1 MTTERHAPRNQPGF
15 TLVEV
20 MITLAIIAI
29 AAALVS
35 PALLQMAPNM
45 RLRTAASELH
55 ADLMRGKSRAVKD
68 NRNVGFSV
76 TTVAC
81 PAAPPQEFPP
91 TINGGAYRIFI
102 DDGGGDATKAR
113 NNTWDAAHTTGAVNY
128 PAEQIL
134 VDVNDTPGDGIDDL
148 PESVAICAQGFNATA
163 PPATG
168 STGFTPTG
176 LLQNAASGSVDLRIS
191 TVIGE
196 PYHRV
201 SVSVA
206 GSVKVEKL

>member
-1 MTTERHAPRNQPGF
+1 MSDETMTTERHAPRNPPGF

-20 MITLAIIAI
+20 MVTLAVLAI

-35 PALLQMAPNM
+35 PAILQMAPNM
-45 RLRTAASELH
+45 RLRTATNEMH
-55 ADLMRGKSRAVKD
+55 ADLMRAKSRAIKD

-76 TTVAC
+76 TTIAC
-81 PAAPPQEFPP
+81 PAATEFPP

-102 DDGGGDATKAR
+102 DSDRD
-113 NNTWDAAHTTGAVNY
+113 NTWDAG
-128 PAEQIL
+128 EEIL
-134 VDVNDTPGDGIDDL
+134 VDVNDTPGDGIEDL
-148 PESVAICAQGFNATA
+148 PESVAICAQSFNATA

-176 LLQNAASGSVDLRIS
+176 LLQNAASGSIDLRNS
-191 TVIGE
+191 TVAGE
-196 PYHRV
+196 PYYRV

-206 GSVKVEKL
+206 GSVKVDKL